1 MEDYITSRRKS
12 NSLYK
17 KFIKF
22 LIFFKK
28 QIDKKALLW
37 YTDWDG
43 KNFLGFFSLLRINF
57 DVRGLMSKR
66 RCNQMENKLVSYET
80 MYIVEST
87 GTEEATAALVNK
99 FKALI
104 EENGTIESFNEWGK
118 RKLAYPINDMTEGY
132 YVLVNYTAD
141 PSFVAELERIFNITE
156 GVMRSMTIKA

>member
-1 MEDYITSRRKS
+1 
-12 NSLYK
+12 
-17 KFIKF
+17 
-22 LIFFKK
+22 
-28 QIDKKALLW
+28 
-37 YTDWDG
+37 
-43 KNFLGFFSLLRINF
+43 
-57 DVRGLMSKR
+57 
-66 RCNQMENKLVSYET
+66 MENKLVSYET

-132 YVLVNYTAD
+132 YVLVTYTAK

-156 GVMRSMTIKA
+156 GVMRSMTTRV

>member
-1 MEDYITSRRKS
+1 MFTKIS
-12 NSLYK
+12 
-17 KFIKF
+17 
-22 LIFFKK
+22 IFFEKA
-28 QIDKKALLW
+28 IDKPPTQC
-37 YTDWDG
+37 YNSEDG

-57 DVRGLMSKR
+57 DVRGLMSRR

-80 MYIVEST
+80 MYIVDST
-87 GTEEATAALVNK
+87 GTEEATAALVNQ

-156 GVMRSMTIKA
+156 GVMRSMTTRA

>member
-57 DVRGLMSKR
+57 DVRGLMLH
-66 RCNQMENKLVSYET
+66 NQL
-80 MYIVEST
+80 
-87 GTEEATAALVNK
+87 
-99 FKALI
+99 
-104 EENGTIESFNEWGK
+104 
-118 RKLAYPINDMTEGY
+118 P
-132 YVLVNYTAD
+132 
-141 PSFVAELERIFNITE
+141 
-156 GVMRSMTIKA
+156 